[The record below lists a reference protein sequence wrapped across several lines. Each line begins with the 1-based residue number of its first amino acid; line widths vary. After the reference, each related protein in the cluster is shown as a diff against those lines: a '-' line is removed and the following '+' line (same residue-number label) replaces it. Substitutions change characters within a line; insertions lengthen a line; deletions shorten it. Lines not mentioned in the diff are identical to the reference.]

1 MASKGYAIEKIVAR
15 EILDSR
21 GNPTIEVEVQ
31 TRGGA
36 AGQTA
41 VPSGKS
47 KGRYEATE
55 LRDGGRRYNG
65 MGVLR
70 AVRNVNEVIA
80 PRLGGVD
87 VRDQKG
93 IDRTMIQLDGTEN
106 KSKLGAN
113 ATLGVSVAAAKAAAA
128 SEGLPLYCY
137 LGGEAATLL
146 PVPFM
151 NIINGGEHA
160 GSKLD
165 FQEHMVVPLG
175 AGNVSEAVRMGAEVY
190 QALRSILLKRYGQTS
205 VNVGDEGGFS
215 PPMERSSEALEA
227 MMKAVEEM
235 GYQKECRLG
244 LDVAASSFYKGERGY
259 LVEGKYISEG
269 ELVEVYRDLAR
280 TYPIV
285 SIEDPL
291 EEEAFEGFAEMT
303 RSMSIQIIGDDLFVT
318 NVKRLRLGIE
328 KGAANC
334 LLWKVN
340 QVGTLTEAL
349 EAAELAR
356 KNGYAVQA
364 SHRSGDTE
372 DAFVADLAV
381 GIGTGQIK
389 TGAPCR
395 GERTSKYNRLMK
407 IEEELG
413 SRAQYPRGLKA
424 LTP

>member
-1 MASKGYAIEKIVAR
+1 MASQDYIIERIMAR

-31 TRGGA
+31 TRSGA
-36 AGQTA
+36 VGQAA

-65 MGVLR
+65 MGVLK

-80 PRLGGVD
+80 PRLKGIN
-87 VRDQKG
+87 VREQKG
-93 IDRTMIQLDGTEN
+93 IDRAMIQLDGTEN

-113 ATLGVSVAAAKAAAA
+113 ATLGVSVAAAKAAAT
-128 SEGLPLYCY
+128 SEGLSLYRY
-137 LGGEAATLL
+137 LGGEVATLL

-165 FQEHMVVPLG
+165 IQEHIVVPLG
-175 AGNVSEAVRMGAEVY
+175 AENVSEAVRMGAEVY
-190 QALRSILLKRYGQTS
+190 QALKSILLEKYGRTS

-215 PPMERSSEALEA
+215 PPMDHSSEALEA
-227 MMKAVEEM
+227 MMKAIEEM
-235 GYQKECRLG
+235 GYEKECSLG
-244 LDVAASSFYKGERGY
+244 LDIAASSFYKGEKGY
-259 LVEGKYISEG
+259 FFEGKYLSEG
-269 ELVEVYRDLAR
+269 ELIDFYKDLAR
-280 TYPIV
+280 TYPII

-291 EEEAFEGFAEMT
+291 EEEAFEGFAQITREMP
-303 RSMSIQIIGDDLFVT
+303 IQIIGDDIFVT
-318 NVKRLRLGIE
+318 NAKRLRKGIE

-349 EAAELAR
+349 EAAELAWR
-356 KNGYAVQA
+356 NGYAVQA
-364 SHRSGDTE
+364 AHRSGDTE
-372 DAFVADLAV
+372 DTFVADLAV

-395 GERTSKYNRLMK
+395 GERTAKYNRLMR

-413 SRAQYPRGLKA
+413 SRARYPCGLRVQRS
-424 LTP
+424 

>member
-1 MASKGYAIEKIVAR
+1 MDSHSVYEVRAR

-21 GNPTIEVEVQ
+21 GNPTIEVEVY
-31 TRGGA
+31 TKGGA
-36 AGQTA
+36 LGQAA

-47 KGRYEATE
+47 KGRYEAAE

-65 MGVLR
+65 MGVLK
-70 AVRNVNEVIA
+70 AVENVNKVIA
-80 PRLGGVD
+80 PRLKGVD
-87 VRDQKG
+87 VRNLKEIDQ
-93 IDRTMIQLDGTEN
+93 TMIQLDGTEN
-106 KSKLGAN
+106 KSRLGAN
-113 ATLGVSVAAAKAAAA
+113 AILGVSLAVAKTAAA
-128 SEGLPLYCY
+128 SKKQPLYRY
-137 LGGEAATLL
+137 LGGASATLL

-160 GSKLD
+160 GNSLD

-175 AGNVSEAVRMGAEVY
+175 AKSVSEAIRMGAEVY
-190 QALRSILLKRYGQTS
+190 QTLKSILLKKYGRTA

-215 PPMERSSEALEA
+215 PPMEHSSEALEA
-227 MMKAVEEM
+227 MTQAIDEM
-235 GYQKECRLG
+235 GYQKECLLG
-244 LDVAASSFYKGERGY
+244 LDVAASAFYKGEKGY
-259 LVEGKYISEG
+259 LVEGKYLSEG
-269 ELVEVYRDLAR
+269 ELIDLYKDLAK
-280 TYPIV
+280 TYSIV

-291 EEEAFEGFAEMT
+291 EEEAFEGFAQMT
-303 RSMSIQIIGDDLFVT
+303 RETNIQIIGDDLFAT
-318 NVKRLRLGIE
+318 NVKRLKLGIE

-349 EAAELAR
+349 EAAALAR
-356 KNGYAVQA
+356 ENGYAAQA

-395 GERTSKYNRLMK
+395 GERTAKYNRLLK

-413 SRAQYPRGLKA
+413 AKAQYPRGLNVRR
-424 LTP
+424 